1 MNWDRIEGNW
11 KQAKGR
17 FKEHWGRM
25 THRHLY
31 VIDGRRDRT
40 LGEIQESYGVAKD
53 EVSREVKSRKQTQ
66 CPHA

>member
-17 FKEHWGRM
+17 FKERWGM
-25 THRHLY
+25 LTHHHLY

-40 LGEIQESYGVAKD
+40 LGEIQESYGIA
-53 EVSREVKSRKQTQ
+53 REGLPKAKSRGKLH
-66 CPHA
+66 PGNE